1 MVWTR
6 TRMASASL
14 LLVVL
19 SGCAASE
26 SGRRHEEL
34 TQRYEAESS
43 VREDVGQPGFTM
55 FASDSVLEPS
65 HLIQEVLA
73 RNQSLEAARQAWRA
87 ALAAY
92 PQATALEDP
101 TVRYEIAPQSVGSG
115 DVPLGHE
122 VELRQMF
129 PFPGKRG
136 LAGRRAI
143 ADAEVAFADF
153 ETLRLEMATAAAKL
167 VYEYYR
173 IERALELNR
182 THLEF
187 LKEIQGIAVS
197 HYTTGH
203 SSQEEPLEAEVEMNH
218 LEHRSIE
225 LARAR
230 FIVEDEINALLHREP
245 NAPLPPAPHRLPM
258 PDSLA
263 ANVPTMYSPALID
276 TALYARPELRAS
288 AANIRG
294 REAAVREAG
303 KASLPDF
310 GLMTSYN
317 SMWSDP
323 EHQWMVG
330 VEMNLPLWLGRRSA
344 AREQAQA
351 ELEKAKSEELAKRDA
366 VRLEVSR
373 AVAQMGEMVH
383 SLDLY
388 LGHLLPA
395 SRDRVAVARSAFET
409 GNMPALTLLDAE
421 RNLLDVELGFEEALV
436 EYHLYRLDLDR
447 ALGRLPSEGVRP

>member
-1 MVWTR
+1 MQWNATLITSACLCLPVW
-6 TRMASASL
+6 A
-14 LLVVL
+14 
-19 SGCAASE
+19 GCAASDA
-26 SGRRHEEL
+26 GRRHEEL
-34 TQRYEAESS
+34 THQYHQEAAASAGL
-43 VREDVGQPGFTM
+43 DQPGFTL
-55 FASDSVLEPS
+55 FAQDSVLEPEP
-65 HLIQEVLA
+65 LIREVLA
-73 RNQSLEAARQAWRA
+73 RNQNLEAARQAWRA

-92 PQATALEDP
+92 PQATSLEDP
-101 TVRYEIAPQSVGSG
+101 TVRYEMAPQSIGANDMPFG
-115 DVPLGHE
+115 QE
-122 VELRQMF
+122 IELRQMF

-153 ETLRLEMATAAAKL
+153 ETMRLEMATAAAKL

-173 IERALELNR
+173 VERALQINEE
-182 THLEF
+182 HLQF

-218 LEHRSIE
+218 LEHRTIE
-225 LARAR
+225 LERAR
-230 FIVEDEINALLHREP
+230 FIVQDEINALLHREP
-245 NAPLPPAPHRLPM
+245 NAPLPPAPRRLAL

-263 ANVPTMYSPALID
+263 VNVPTMYSPALID
-276 TALYARPELRAS
+276 TALHSRPELRAS
-288 AANIRG
+288 SASIRG
-294 REAAVREAG
+294 REAAVQEAG

-317 SMWSDP
+317 SMWPDP

-344 AREQAQA
+344 AREQARA
-351 ELEKAKSEELAKRDA
+351 ELEKARSEERARQDA

-373 AVAQMGEMVH
+373 AAAQMGEMVH
-383 SLDLY
+383 SIDLY

-421 RNLLDVELGFEEALV
+421 RNLLDVELGFEEAIV
-436 EYHLYRLDLDR
+436 EYHLFRLDLDR
-447 ALGRLPSEGVRP
+447 ALGRLPSEGARP

>member
-1 MVWTR
+1 MVCIGMR
-6 TRMASASL
+6 VQRASL

-19 SGCAASE
+19 TGCAASE

-34 TQRYEAESS
+34 TQRYKNESAVPENVDEPS
-43 VREDVGQPGFTM
+43 ATL
-55 FASDSVLEPS
+55 FAGDSVLDPS

-73 RNQSLEAARQAWRA
+73 RNPTLDAGRQAWRA
-87 ALAAY
+87 ALAQY

-101 TVRYEIAPQSVGSG
+101 TVRYEIAPQSIGST
-115 DVPLGHE
+115 DVPLGQE

-136 LAGRRAI
+136 VAGKKAV
-143 ADAEVAFADF
+143 AEAEVAFADF
-153 ETLRLEMATAAAKL
+153 ETMRLEMANQAAKL
-167 VYEYYR
+167 VFEYYR
-173 IERALELNR
+173 IERSMQLNEEHR
-182 THLEF
+182 AF

-218 LEHRSIE
+218 LEHRSLE
-225 LARAR
+225 LERAR
-230 FIVEDEINALLHREP
+230 FIVKDEINALLHREP
-245 NAPLPPAPHRLPM
+245 NAPLPAAPAQLM
-258 PDSLA
+258 LPDSLA
-263 ANVPTMYSPALID
+263 MSVPNAYSPGLLD
-276 TALYARPELRAS
+276 TALAARPELLAS
-288 AANIRG
+288 AAAIRS
-294 REAAVREAG
+294 REAALQEAG

-317 SMWSDP
+317 SMWADT

-330 VEMNLPLWLGRRSA
+330 VEMNLPIWGGRRSGA
-344 AREQAQA
+344 KEQAAA
-351 ELEKAKSEELAKRDA
+351 ELGKARSEQRAKQDA

-373 AVAQMGEMVH
+373 AVAQMEEMMH
-383 SLDLY
+383 SIDLY

-395 SRDRVAVARSAFET
+395 SRDRVAAARAAFET

-436 EYHLYRLDLDR
+436 AYHLYRLDLDR

>member
-1 MVWTR
+1 MVSNGTR
-6 TRMASASL
+6 VSSALL
-14 LLVVL
+14 LLVAL
-19 SGCAASE
+19 AGCATSE

-34 TQRYEAESS
+34 TQRYQAESA
-43 VREDVGQPGFTM
+43 VREDVGQPDLTL

-65 HLIQEVLA
+65 HLVQEVLA
-73 RNQSLEAARQAWRA
+73 RNRSLEAARQAWRA

-101 TVRYEIAPQSVGSG
+101 TVRYEIAPQSIGSN
-115 DVPLGHE
+115 DVPLGHQI
-122 VELRQMF
+122 ELRQMF

-136 LAGRRAI
+136 LAGQKAV

-153 ETLRLEMATAAAKL
+153 ETMRLEMATAAAKL
-167 VYEYYR
+167 VFAYYR
-173 IERALELNR
+173 IDRALQLNQS
-182 THLEF
+182 HLEF

-218 LEHRSIE
+218 LEHRNIE
-225 LARAR
+225 LERER
-230 FIVEDEINALLHREP
+230 FIVVDEINALLHREP
-245 NAPLPPAPHRLPM
+245 NAPLPPAPRQLSM

-263 ANVPTMYSPALID
+263 ANVPSAYAPALID
-276 TALYARPELRAS
+276 TALSARPELWGS
-288 AANIRG
+288 KANVRG

-330 VEMNLPLWLGRRSA
+330 IEMNVPLWLGRRSA

-351 ELEKAKSEELAKRDA
+351 ELEKARSEELAKQDD

-373 AVAQMGEMVH
+373 AVAHMEEMMH

-388 LGHLLPA
+388 QGHLLPA
-395 SRDRVAVARSAFET
+395 SRDRVAVARTAFET
-409 GNMPALTLLDAE
+409 GSMPALTLLDAE

-447 ALGRLPSEGVRP
+447 ALGRLPSEGARP